1 MIEELYNKI
10 IEEEKE
16 EKDEQ
21 MRTLLINGDNIKK
34 FIVNFPDI
42 DFSVYDENFIKVI
55 PNNWEIHL
63 EIVELLKW
71 LKNI

>member
-10 IEEEKE
+10 IEKEKE

-63 EIVELLKW
+63 EIVERLK
-71 LKNI
+71 